1 MIKIITGKR
10 NCGKTKYL
18 QKLMDEIGPCDG
30 LLSLKVFRDNQFRGY
45 DLYRVSTGKMSPFIL
60 SRKEHSMLCEGDQ
73 LLGDFVFLSSGI
85 ERGKGILNAALQG
98 HKHVIVDE
106 VAQLELRG
114 HVFYEAVLRG
124 VRWQQG
130 EGQGQGLLK
139 WDLYLVV
146 RQGLVDQVIDKFG
159 IKSYRLLEIEGGE
172 VIRERASL

>member
-18 QKLMDEIGPCDG
+18 QKYMEEIGPCDG
-30 LLSLKVFRDNQFRGY
+30 LLSLKVFRDNQFMGY
-45 DLYRVSTGKMSPFIL
+45 DLYHVSTGTISPFIL
-60 SRKEHSMLCEGDQ
+60 CAKEHSMLCEGDR

-85 ERGKGILNAALQG
+85 ERGRRILNAALQG
-98 HKHVIVDE
+98 HKHVIIDE

-114 HVFYEAVLRG
+114 HVFYEVVLQG

-130 EGQGQGLLK
+130 EGQGQDLPK

-146 RQGLVDQVIDKFG
+146 RQSLVDQVIDKFG

-172 VIRERASL
+172 VIREGASL